1 VKVFR
6 IFWFDVFICSDI
18 MFFESLITY
27 EEWLIHFFLTFIT
40 CHVDSLTSWLLVI
53 IETFIELMK
62 FIEFKKFKEKKKN
75 EWLSFNV
82 SKYLIDLFQKISS
95 DCFICGFYLK
105 HEHLQNS
112 WLSLQF
118 THCLLFINTMHFLMW
133 CLFMHLKQYSSF
145 LQNLVIWSKSKHL

>member
-1 VKVFR
+1 MKVFH
-6 IFWFDVFICSDI
+6 IFWFDVFIYSDI

-40 CHVDSLTSWLLVI
+40 CHVNSLTSWLLII
-53 IETFIELMK
+53 IETFIEL
-62 FIEFKKFKEKKKN
+62 KKFSKKFN

-82 SKYLIDLFQKISS
+82 SKYLINLFQKISS
-95 DCFICGFYLK
+95 DCFIYSFYLK
-105 HEHLQNS
+105 HEHFQNL

-133 CLFMHLKQYSSF
+133 CLFVHLKQHSSF
-145 LQNLVIWSKSKHL
+145 LQNLVI